1 MIKAM
6 QEKEE
11 VVGSLS
17 EMTFAK
23 HECCVC
29 SFAITCRKRHHK

>member
-6 QEKEE
+6 QEKEK

-23 HECCVC
+23 HECAC